1 MHTAITNL
9 AKSTL
14 DHTKKLIKAMD
25 AEWFSYNRQDL
36 VNQLGHLKQLHDQKA
51 TKQVVEKI
59 EHIIAHIEKTEH
71 AFHERSNATVK
82 QNHGET
88 VTNDLKGLF
97 QLVTTPNTYP
107 KRKKTLSDL
116 FHRWEIV
123 AFVVL
128 FLVGIDLIVLW
139 WTSFMRY
146 SMIWICLWSI
156 FWFVLTR
163 FFVVR

>member
-1 MHTAITNL
+1 MHTAVTNL

-25 AEWFSYNRQDL
+25 AEWFSYNRHDL
-36 VNQLGHLKQLHDQKA
+36 VKQLGHLKQLHDQKE

-59 EHIIAHIEKTEH
+59 EHIIVHIEKIEH
-71 AFHERSNATVK
+71 EFHERSNKTVK
-82 QNHGET
+82 QKYGALIS
-88 VTNDLKGLF
+88 NDLNSLI

-116 FHRWEIV
+116 FHWWEIV
-123 AFVVL
+123 LFVVL
-128 FLVGIDLIVLW
+128 FLKWADLIVLW

-156 FWFVLTR
+156 VWFLVTR
-163 FFVVR
+163 FFAVR

>member
-1 MHTAITNL
+1 MHTAVTNL

-25 AEWFSYNRQDL
+25 AEWFSYNRHDL

-59 EHIIAHIEKTEH
+59 EHIMVHIEKIEH
-71 AFHERSNATVK
+71 EFHEWLNASVR
-82 QNHGET
+82 QNHENAVGS
-88 VTNDLKGLF
+88 DLDGLL
-97 QLVTTPNTYP
+97 QLVTTPKTYP
-107 KRKKTLSDL
+107 KRKKILSDL
-116 FHRWEIV
+116 FHRWEIIL
-123 AFVVL
+123 FVVL
-128 FLVGIDLIVLW
+128 FLVGIDLIVLG

-146 SMIWICLWSI
+146 SMIWLCLWS
-156 FWFVLTR
+156 FVWFVVTR